1 SPNPVCVTPA
11 EVCLSSVSV
20 SQRIS
25 RLHVAANLN
34 SPIRSFSR
42 SCCGPITWLYP
53 YSTSRTPYCVMS
65 AGLATVGRLGL
76 ATIRSFG
83 VSAHWAAPEG
93 GKNAPIA
100 GAKLTTRKKRIS
112 RVFMLRFIQVLNEKS
127 LQEPLHGVRFW
138 YFAGLQEYTGGS

>member
-1 SPNPVCVTPA
+1 
-11 EVCLSSVSV
+11 
-20 SQRIS
+20 
-25 RLHVAANLN
+25 
-34 SPIRSFSR
+34 
-42 SCCGPITWLYP
+42 
-53 YSTSRTPYCVMS
+53 MS

-127 LQEPLHGVRFW
+127 LQESLHGVRFW
-138 YFAGLQEYTGGS
+138 YFAGLQEYTGGSLYVPFAKCYHLLCIVW